1 MKFGDILDLA
11 KQGYKPSDIKE
22 LLELSKAVEEQGKAD
37 PVEDNEQKNLERDQD
52 QDSSEGSDPTESK
65 AEDKAEAI
73 DYRSLYEEE
82 KTKNS
87 TLQKMLRKVDM
98 SGSDNTESD
107 ADIFA
112 KAFKEFM

>member
-22 LLELSKAVEEQGKAD
+22 LLELSKAVEEKDTAD
-37 PVEDNEQKNLERDQD
+37 PVEDNEQKNPVKDQD
-52 QDSSEGSDPTESK
+52 QVSSEGDAPLDTT
-65 AEDKAEAI
+65 AEDKAEAV
-73 DYRSLYEEE
+73 DYKSLYEEE

-98 SGSDNTESD
+98 SGSDNNESD

-112 KAFKEFM
+112 EALKNFM

>member
-22 LLELSKAVEEQGKAD
+22 LLELSKAVAEKDKVD
-37 PVEDNEQKNLERDQD
+37 PVEDNVQKSQEKDPDQV
-52 QDSSEGSDPTESK
+52 SSEGDAPTDST
-65 AEDKAEAI
+65 AEDKAKAI
-73 DYRSLYEEE
+73 DYKSLYEEE
-82 KTKNS
+82 KNKNS

-98 SGSDNTESD
+98 SGSDNNDSD

-112 KAFKEFM
+112 EAFKNFM

>member
-22 LLELSKAVEEQGKAD
+22 LLELSKAVEEKDTAD
-37 PVEDNEQKNLERDQD
+37 PVEDNEQKNLVKDQD
-52 QDSSEGSDPTESK
+52 QDSSEGDAPVDPK
-65 AEDKAEAI
+65 AEDDTKAI
-73 DYRSLYEEE
+73 DYKSLYEDE
-82 KTKNS
+82 KIKNS

-98 SGSDNTESD
+98 SGSDNESD

-112 KAFKEFM
+112 EALKNFM

>member
-22 LLELSKAVEEQGKAD
+22 LLELSKAVEEKDTAD
-37 PVEDNEQKNLERDQD
+37 PVEDSEQKNPEKDQD
-52 QDSSEGSDPTESK
+52 QDSSEGDAPVDATAK
-65 AEDKAEAI
+65 DKSEAI

-98 SGSDNTESD
+98 SGSGSNESD
-107 ADIFA
+107 ADVFA
-112 KAFKEFM
+112 EALKNFM